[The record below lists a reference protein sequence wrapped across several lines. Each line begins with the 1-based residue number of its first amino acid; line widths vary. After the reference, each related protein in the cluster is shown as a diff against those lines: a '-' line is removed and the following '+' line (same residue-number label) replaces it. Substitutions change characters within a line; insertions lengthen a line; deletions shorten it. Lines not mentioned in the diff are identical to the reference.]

1 MGSSADS
8 DAERDPQGEPSVPE
22 PIAAAER
29 AASESAGAQHPHG
42 RPGPRFDRNSPFV
55 IGVTGGLGVL
65 LAIGVVDMLATARQ
79 ALVLVG
85 VALFLAIGIEP
96 LVAWLNRR
104 RLPRWAAVAVVFG
117 CATLLVAGFL
127 AAAITPLVT
136 QGGDLVDH
144 ASDRLHDLENQYPLI
159 RSWSQRLHLDQE
171 LERGLTD
178 NPELRHGLLGAG
190 ERVFGVLASALIV
203 AVLTIYFSANFPRI
217 RHSLYRFFPQSR
229 RPRAILLG
237 DAIFA
242 KVGGYVLGNLLISL
256 ITAIATFIWLTVFS
270 VPYPLILSVL
280 VALLDLVPLI
290 GSTVAGLIITAV
302 ALTVSL
308 PVSIATA
315 GFFLAMRLLED
326 YLLVPRIMDRTVR
339 VPAVV
344 TVVAIILGGALL
356 GILGA
361 LLAIPCAA
369 AVLLIVQEVVYPHLD
384 GTTERPP
391 AGSGA

>member
-1 MGSSADS
+1 M
-8 DAERDPQGEPSVPE
+8 
-22 PIAAAER
+22 
-29 AASESAGAQHPHG
+29 
-42 RPGPRFDRNSPFV
+42 
-55 IGVTGGLGVL
+55 
-65 LAIGVVDMLATARQ
+65 
-79 ALVLVG
+79 
-85 VALFLAIGIEP
+85 
-96 LVAWLNRR
+96 
-104 RLPRWAAVAVVFG
+104 
-117 CATLLVAGFL
+117 
-127 AAAITPLVT
+127 
-136 QGGDLVDH
+136 
-144 ASDRLHDLENQYPLI
+144 
-159 RSWSQRLHLDQE
+159 
-171 LERGLTD
+171 
-178 NPELRHGLLGAG
+178 
-190 ERVFGVLASALIV
+190 
-203 AVLTIYFSANFPRI
+203 
-217 RHSLYRFFPQSR
+217 
-229 RPRAILLG
+229 
-237 DAIFA
+237 
-242 KVGGYVLGNLLISL
+242 
-256 ITAIATFIWLTVFS
+256 FS

-384 GTTERPP
+384 ATTERPP

>member
-1 MGSSADS
+1 M
-8 DAERDPQGEPSVPE
+8 
-22 PIAAAER
+22 
-29 AASESAGAQHPHG
+29 
-42 RPGPRFDRNSPFV
+42 
-55 IGVTGGLGVL
+55 
-65 LAIGVVDMLATARQ
+65 
-79 ALVLVG
+79 
-85 VALFLAIGIEP
+85 
-96 LVAWLNRR
+96 
-104 RLPRWAAVAVVFG
+104 
-117 CATLLVAGFL
+117 
-127 AAAITPLVT
+127 
-136 QGGDLVDH
+136 
-144 ASDRLHDLENQYPLI
+144 
-159 RSWSQRLHLDQE
+159 
-171 LERGLTD
+171 
-178 NPELRHGLLGAG
+178 
-190 ERVFGVLASALIV
+190 

-256 ITAIATFIWLTVFS
+256 ITAIATFVWLTVFA

-280 VALLDLVPLI
+280 VALLDLVPLV

-356 GILGA
+356 GVLGA

-384 GTTERPP
+384 GTTDRPP
-391 AGSGA
+391 ADSGA